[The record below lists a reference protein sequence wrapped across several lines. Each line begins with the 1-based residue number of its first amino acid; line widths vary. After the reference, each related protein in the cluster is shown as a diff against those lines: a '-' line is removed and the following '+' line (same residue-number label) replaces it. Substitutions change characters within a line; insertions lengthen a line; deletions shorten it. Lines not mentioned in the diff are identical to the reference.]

1 MSKIILRCLHAKIFD
16 KSVNFV
22 DSVCNK
28 NYPCVPTSKFCVQQ
42 KICSYVKNK
51 SVLFCDVCNCFVVP
65 KLNLNFIK

>member
-1 MSKIILRCLHAKIFD
+1 MFLCSYVKIILRCLRAKIFD
-16 KSVNFV
+16 NSVNFV

-28 NYPCVPTSKFCVQQ
+28 

-51 SVLFCDVCNCFVVP
+51 SVFFCDVCNCFVVP